1 MPDCFDQIDN
11 AASSHAQKNETN
23 EYQSLVQCLGYKDQV
38 MALAFLKFV
47 NNMIYK
53 AQEEKKQ
60 AKFVAKLDL
69 LGIFDLLR
77 DWNEKGNEDI
87 NQ

>member
-1 MPDCFDQIDN
+1 MIRVLQNISNNMPDCFNKIDK

-23 EYQSLVQCLGYKDQV
+23 EYQSLVQCLGYKDQE

-53 AQEEKKQ
+53 AQDEKKQ

-69 LGIFDLLR
+69 LGIFVLL
-77 DWNEKGNEDI
+77 
-87 NQ
+87 

>member
-1 MPDCFDQIDN
+1 
-11 AASSHAQKNETN
+11 
-23 EYQSLVQCLGYKDQV
+23 

-87 NQ
+87 N

>member
-1 MPDCFDQIDN
+1 M
-11 AASSHAQKNETN
+11 
-23 EYQSLVQCLGYKDQV
+23 V
-38 MALAFLKFV
+38 LAFLKFV

-60 AKFVAKLDL
+60 MKFVAKLDL

-77 DWNEKGNEDI
+77 EWSEKGNEDI
-87 NQ
+87 NYQILAFTMEASRITPNFEYQIEVYKHRND

>member
-1 MPDCFDQIDN
+1 MQYNIMHKLILIIF
-11 AASSHAQKNETN
+11 
-23 EYQSLVQCLGYKDQV
+23 V
-38 MALAFLKFV
+38 FLKFV

-60 AKFVAKLDL
+60 MKFVAKLDL

-77 DWNEKGNEDI
+77 EWSEKGNEDI
-87 NQ
+87 N